1 MRIGLQRRTLDGL
14 VSTDGPPKATPLWQF
29 MRTMQHSPRA
39 VAPQSEDELP
49 PREITEDDLEP
60 LRTEGHWRPSGILE
74 RFGPVEA
81 EGEDLAR
88 LLIACA
94 VIQGPHRLQEM
105 TVRLRTIMCAYLPRM
120 KQMRANDDL
129 QARRSELSDVYKK
142 LNSGSQELIQTRAR
156 AANDMDGAFT
166 HSDGLRIVDLLIL
179 VSQVQVTVQ
188 AHELVQ
194 RRNIAGLDFG
204 LAVAAQAP
212 DMRTAEEWLD
222 RLMGNAELNGIL
234 LFWPPEYGRVVVVYE
249 DGRLAY
255 DPAAEEMEPED

>member
-1 MRIGLQRRTLDGL
+1 M
-14 VSTDGPPKATPLWQF
+14 STDGPPKATPLWQF

-39 VAPQSEDELP
+39 VAPPSEDELP
-49 PREITEDDLEP
+49 PREITEEDLEA
-60 LRTEGHWRPSGILE
+60 LRTDGQWRPSAILE
-74 RFGPVEA
+74 RFGPVEQ

-105 TVRLRTIMCAYLPRM
+105 TERLRTIMSAYLPRM
-120 KQMRANDDL
+120 KQMRSNEDL
-129 QARRSELSDVYKK
+129 EARRPELTEVYKK
-142 LNSGSQELIQTRAR
+142 LNSGTQELVQTRAR
-156 AANDMDGAFT
+156 AANDMDGSFAN
-166 HSDGLRIVDLLIL
+166 SDGLRIVDLLIL
-179 VSQVQVTVQ
+179 VTQVQATVQ
-188 AHELVQ
+188 AHEMVQ

-204 LAVAAQAP
+204 MAIAAQPP

-255 DPAAEEMEPED
+255 DPVAEEMDAED